1 LPSDTFKIWKIGTNL
16 RFDFNFVGM
25 HGIKAKKRSM
35 SVIFRDG
42 RLANHLKGSDLLMIN
57 HDKET
62 VINMMEDFDFEERLA
77 IINEIMHADPI

>member
-1 LPSDTFKIWKIGTNL
+1 
-16 RFDFNFVGM
+16 
-25 HGIKAKKRSM
+25 
-35 SVIFRDG
+35 
-42 RLANHLKGSDLLMIN
+42 MIN